1 MINPW
6 DFYIIML
13 ELANLLGT
21 RQMQKWVAIVAY
33 HGASYHGWQKQP
45 SADSVQERV
54 ELALSKV
61 ADHPLD
67 TVCAGR
73 TDSGVHATSQVI
85 HFVSKSARTSSQWW
99 LGGNSYLPQS
109 IRLIDVA
116 PACDSFSARFSAT
129 ARHYIYKIDPSK
141 VSSPHRQGLVHWVG
155 PGVDVGLLDAV
166 GKSWLGEH
174 DFSSFRDSQCQ
185 SHTPVRR
192 LLFWDVKV
200 VAGLIE
206 IHVVANAFLHHMVRN
221 MVGVALRVATKKR
234 PISWGYEVLNKK
246 DRRFADQTAAAC
258 GLYLHKVY
266 YPNSVVQNIPIL
278 VGKGV

>member
-1 MINPW
+1 
-6 DFYIIML
+6 ML
-13 ELANLLGT
+13 KLTNLVGT
-21 RQMQKWVAIVAY
+21 GYMQKWVATVAY
-33 HGASYHGWQKQP
+33 HGAPYHGWQKQP

-54 ELALSKV
+54 ERALSKV
-61 ADHPLD
+61 ADHPVD

-73 TDSGVHATSQVI
+73 TDSGVHAYSQVI
-85 HFVSKSARTSSQWW
+85 HFVSKSARTSDQWW

-109 IRLIDVA
+109 IRFVDVA

-129 ARHYIYKIDPSK
+129 ARHYIYKIDPGK

-155 PGVDVGLLDAV
+155 PGVDISLLDAV
-166 GKSWLGEH
+166 GKGWLGEH

-192 LLFWDVKV
+192 LLSWDAQS

-234 PISWGYEVLNKK
+234 SISWGYEVLNKK
-246 DRRFADQTAAAC
+246 DRRFADQTASAC

-266 YPNSVVQNIPIL
+266 YPYSVVQSIPIL
-278 VGKGV
+278 EGRNV